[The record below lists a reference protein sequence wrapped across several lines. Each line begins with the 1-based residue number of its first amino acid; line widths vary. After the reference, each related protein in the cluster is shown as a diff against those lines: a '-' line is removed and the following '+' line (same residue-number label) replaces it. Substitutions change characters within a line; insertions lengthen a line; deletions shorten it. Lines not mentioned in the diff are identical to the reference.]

1 MRTITPCL
9 HAQKFQL
16 RSFYSLGGKVRTT
29 RPFKIEKTWDFS
41 NLDVITIE
49 KKVYQ
54 IFMIIYQ
61 AWNFH
66 ENWNKRFRGI
76 ICTKSVRKKNNC
88 RRSRC
93 EQRVGLTFDWP
104 LKSQITKSTTKI
116 MMLQYLIVSCF
127 INFSQEK
134 W

>member
-1 MRTITPCL
+1 MCKYVVDIFRRLSGPGELMRHWGHEYENKTMRTITPCL

-29 RPFKIEKTWDFS
+29 RPFKIEKTCEFS

-61 AWNFH
+61 A
-66 ENWNKRFRGI
+66 
-76 ICTKSVRKKNNC
+76 
-88 RRSRC
+88 
-93 EQRVGLTFDWP
+93 
-104 LKSQITKSTTKI
+104 
-116 MMLQYLIVSCF
+116 
-127 INFSQEK
+127 
-134 W
+134 